1 MSRNRIIKNVGFLYL
16 KMGVTILLS
25 LYTTRI
31 VLKALG
37 DVDFGIY
44 NVIAGAI
51 ILLGFINNSM
61 SPVTQRFMSVCEG
74 EANFEK
80 KCKVFNASIL
90 LHCIIA
96 SIICLIFILFGSLLF
111 DQILNIPTEKLPAA
125 KIIYIGLIISTLFTI
140 ISVPYEAAINSHEDL
155 GYYAI
160 IGILETLLRLIIA
173 IIIMNCNTDRLIIYG
188 TLMPTVTIISLV
200 IMRIHCIKKY
210 PECKINIRKYKD
222 TEILKD
228 ISRISSWNLL
238 GVSSSMA
245 GYYGGNIIL
254 NHYFGAAINSATAVA
269 SQINSQLLSLTNNML
284 KAVNPVIAIKVG
296 EGNVESFTSLS
307 LKTCKFSYYLLAILA
322 IPCII
327 KAEDLL
333 SFWLGDIPDWAMC
346 FTRLLII
353 KSLIEQTTLPLGT
366 SILAIGR
373 ISKYNIINFAINI
386 APIAFSIIIFT
397 TDKRPDVLYWLQ
409 ILFYGLASCLLR
421 VGYISRISSIKYIDY
436 LKTVLYPIIIVT
448 TLSLIFCALIT
459 IIIDNA
465 FVQLLL
471 MVILTA
477 AAILFAGLDV
487 QERNN
492 LIVLF
497 GKSSRYWKNKLQ
509 K

>member
-1 MSRNRIIKNVGFLYL
+1 MSSNRIIKNVGFLYL
-16 KMGVTILLS
+16 KMGITILLS

-31 VLKALG
+31 VLNALG

-51 ILLGFINNSM
+51 VLLGFINNSM

-96 SIICLIFILFGSLLF
+96 SIVCLIFILFGSLLF
-111 DQILNIPTEKLPAA
+111 NQILNIPTEKLHVA
-125 KIIYIGLIISTLFTI
+125 KIIYMGLIASTLFTI

-160 IGILETLLRLIIA
+160 VGILETILRLIIA
-173 IIIMNCNTDRLIIYG
+173 IIVMNCDSDRLIIYG
-188 TLMPTVTIISLV
+188 TLMPAVTIISLV

-210 PECKINIRKYKD
+210 PECKINLRKYKD
-222 TEILKD
+222 NKILKD

-254 NHYFGAAINSATAVA
+254 SHYFGAAINAATAVA

-296 EGNVESFTSLS
+296 EGNLESFTSLS
-307 LKTCKFSYYLLAILA
+307 LKTCKFSYYLLSILA

-327 KAEDLL
+327 KTEDLL
-333 SFWLGDIPDWAMC
+333 PFWLGAIPDWAVC

-373 ISKYNIINFAINI
+373 ISKYNIINFVINI
-386 APIAFSIIIFT
+386 APIIFSIIIFT
-397 TDKRPDVLYWLQ
+397 TDKRPDILYWLQ
-409 ILFYGLASCLLR
+409 ILFYGFASCLIR
-421 VGYISRISSIKYIDY
+421 VGYISRISSINYIDY

-448 TLSLIFCALIT
+448 TLSLILCALVT
-459 IIIDNA
+459 IIIHNA
-465 FVQLLL
+465 FIQLLL
-471 MVILTA
+471 MVLVTFTVILLT
-477 AAILFAGLDV
+477 GLDV
-487 QERNN
+487 KEKNN
-492 LIVLF
+492 FIKLLE
-497 GKSSRYWKNKLQ
+497 KSSRYWKNKLQ